1 VWNANAYAD
10 CFANSDSYIH
20 SYSNSYRNP
29 QCHANRYSNSY
40 WNTQRYADRYINSYR
55 NTQLDTNRYRK
66 PYSDKA
72 NTNTETCSD
81 RGYAAYSTSSLDPC
95 AVSDVATTY
104 SSAAPISERLKLLN
118 RRAVQ
123 RSDQLTRFPS
133 VPNCVSIL
141 AVIANPASHN

>member
-1 VWNANAYAD
+1 MWNANAYAD

-20 SYSNSYRNP
+20 SYSNSYRN
-29 QCHANRYSNSY
+29 
-40 WNTQRYADRYINSYR
+40 
-55 NTQLDTNRYRK
+55 TQLDTNRYRK
-66 PYSDKA
+66 PYSYKA